1 MPRLVKFVLKWNA
14 VGIALGW
21 LVLGVLLYSDVS
33 GIGSMVWRQPG
44 GFVALAV
51 LMLSF
56 AVTSGPL
63 GVTVA
68 VLMHADFG
76 KAGGGEVNSR
86 LARWKAGHSAE
97 LEDDRPLP

>member
-1 MPRLVKFVLKWNA
+1 MPKLVKFVIKWNT
-14 VGIALGW
+14 VGIAIGW
-21 LVLGVLLYSDVS
+21 LILGGLLAADVN
-33 GIGSMVWRQPG
+33 GLGTMIWRQPSG
-44 GFVALAV
+44 LIALMV

-76 KAGGGEVNSR
+76 RGPPVNSR
-86 LARWKAGHSAE
+86 LERWKAGHSAE
-97 LEDDRPLP
+97 IEEDRPLP